1 MESIEYIRKLVDFAD
16 FQQDRSRRLYRDI
29 ADLQVKI
36 ALIKEDSTDPRY
48 TIVLDSTFSWLYYF
62 IGEIELELD
71 ILDTH
76 TTHLHNWLER
86 RINSNIRDSTTS

>member
-36 ALIKEDSTDPRY
+36 ALIKKDSTDPRY
-48 TIVLDSTFSWLYYF
+48 TSVLDSTFSWLHFF

-86 RINSNIRDSTTS
+86 RINSEISDSTTS